1 MMAEAASGEFWRE
14 FKPVAQVFRPGA
26 MPEAYIANA
35 AIDDDRYYA
44 PLSET
49 VGTRPLFISPGQNRW
64 CDVLLCRGAGLV
76 NRHYHPQ
83 QVFAYTISGKWGY
96 LEHDWVATAGDWIYE
111 APGEAHTLVAYES
124 DEPMRVTFNV
134 TGPLIWLDENGEPN
148 GHFDV
153 FDYIKLCRDH
163 YEKVGL
169 GADYVD
175 RLFR

>member
-1 MMAEAASGEFWRE
+1 MAEASGGEFWRE

-26 MPEAYIANA
+26 MPEAYIADA
-35 AIDDDRYYA
+35 ATEDERFYA

-49 VGTRPLFISPGQNRW
+49 VGTRPLWISPSQNRW
-64 CDVLLCRGAGLV
+64 CDVLMCRGAGLV
-76 NRHYHPQ
+76 SRHYHPQ

-111 APGEAHTLVAYES
+111 APGEAHTLVAYEC
-124 DEPMRVTFNV
+124 DEPMLVTFNV
-134 TGPLIWLDENGEPN
+134 TGPLIWLDENGDPN
-148 GHFDV
+148 GTFDV

-163 YEKVGL
+163 YEKAGI
-169 GADYVD
+169 GADYID